1 MTAPTTPTTPPQPP
15 PPPPGP
21 ARTPPPTP
29 PWTARLSL
37 RVRVLVLVL
46 LTVTAAIVVA
56 GLASAAA
63 LRGYLLDRVD
73 SQLAESIR
81 SISDRPPDAGPSGG
95 TVPAPPFVYYL
106 ARYAADGERL
116 WAYVSTDDAQP
127 DLPDLDSVAVERL
140 SGEAFTV
147 PSVTGSQSW
156 RVHVEALQDGGSVV
170 VGVPLDDV
178 ESTVTSL
185 LRIDALIA
193 VALLLLAAAAAWWA
207 ARTSLR
213 PLVTV
218 EETAHAI
225 AAGDLSR
232 RVPAGHPRTEV
243 GSLAASFNTMV
254 DKFETSYE
262 AQRRSEVEARASEDR
277 MRRFVGDASHELRTP
292 LTAVRGFAE
301 LIGSGAVEDPELRP
315 VVRKIEDE
323 ATRMGLLVEDLL
335 LLARLDQQRPLHA
348 KPVDLATLA
357 TDVATDARLLA
368 PDRQVTLVAPDGDMP
383 VVVIGDETRL
393 RQVLTNLVTNSLVH
407 NPPGTRVEIQLTTR
421 EDEAVL
427 AVHDDGHM
435 ESEVAARAFERFY
448 RGDASRTRSSG
459 GTGLGLAIV
468 AALVAAH
475 GGSVHLDADDAGS
488 TFTVRLPL
496 AP

>member
-1 MTAPTTPTTPPQPP
+1 MTSPP
-15 PPPPGP
+15 PWA
-21 ARTPPPTP
+21 ARF
-29 PWTARLSL
+29 SL
-37 RVRVLVLVL
+37 RARVLVLVL
-46 LTVTAAIVVA
+46 LTLAAAMVVA
-56 GLASAAA
+56 GLASTAA

-73 SQLAESIR
+73 SQLEESIQ
-81 SISDRPPDAGPSGG
+81 SLSDRPPAAGPGG
-95 TVPAPPFVYYL
+95 GRVPAPPFVYYV
-106 ARYAADGERL
+106 ARYAADGTRV
-116 WAYVSTDDAQP
+116 WAYVSDDEPSLA
-127 DLPDLDSVAVERL
+127 DLSSAAVARL
-140 SGEAFTV
+140 AGDAFTV
-147 PSVTGSQSW
+147 PSVSGSQSW
-156 RVHVEALQDGGSVV
+156 RVHAEPLGGGGSVV

-178 ESTVTSL
+178 ESTVTRL
-185 LRIDALIA
+185 LRIYALIG
-193 VALLLLAAAAAWWA
+193 VALLLLAAAASWLA
-207 ARTSLR
+207 ARSSLR

-254 DKFETSYE
+254 DRFETAYE

-301 LIGSGAVEDPELRP
+301 LIRSGAVEDAELRP
-315 VVRKIEDE
+315 VVRRIEHE

-348 KPVDLATLA
+348 EPVDLLPILA
-357 TDVATDARLLA
+357 DAASDGRLLA
-368 PDRQVTLVAPDGDMP
+368 PGHHIELTTPEVGDP
-383 VVVIGDETRL
+383 VVVTGDEDRL
-393 RQVLTNLVTNSLVH
+393 RQVVTNLVSNALLH
-407 NPPGTRVEIQLTTR
+407 NPPGTRVAIRLTTV
-421 EDEAVL
+421 EGEAVL
-427 AVHDDGHM
+427 VVHDDGRMHPD
-435 ESEVAARAFERFY
+435 VAARAFERFY
-448 RGDASRTRSSG
+448 RGDSSRTRASG

-475 GGSVHLDADDAGS
+475 GGKVHLDADDAGS

-496 AP
+496 AR

>member
-1 MTAPTTPTTPPQPP
+1 
-15 PPPPGP
+15 
-21 ARTPPPTP
+21 
-29 PWTARLSL
+29 
-37 RVRVLVLVL
+37 VLVLVL
-46 LTVTAAIVVA
+46 LTVTAAMVVA

-73 SQLAESIR
+73 SQLEQSIG
-81 SISDRPPDAGPSGG
+81 SIADRPPDDDGPGG
-95 TVPAPPFVYYL
+95 RRVPAPPFVYYI
-106 ARYAADGERL
+106 ARYAADGERI
-116 WAYVSTDDAQP
+116 WAYVSTDEP
-127 DLPDLDSVAVERL
+127 DLSNLDSAAAGL
-140 SGEAFTV
+140 AGEAFTV
-147 PSVTGSQSW
+147 PSVSGSQSW
-156 RVHVEALQDGGSVV
+156 RVHIEDVRTGGSVV

-178 ESTVTSL
+178 ESTVARL
-185 LRIDALIA
+185 LRIDALVA
-193 VALLLLAAAAAWWA
+193 VALLLLAAAASWWA
-207 ARTSLR
+207 ARSSLR
-213 PLVTV
+213 PLVAV

-232 RVPAGHPRTEV
+232 RVPAGHPHTEV

-254 DKFETSYE
+254 DRFETAYE

-301 LIGSGAVEDPELRP
+301 LIRSGAVEDAELRP
-315 VVRKIEDE
+315 VVHRIEDE

-348 KPVDLATLA
+348 DQVDLLPILA
-357 TDVATDARLLA
+357 DAANDARLLA
-368 PDRQVTLVAPDGDMP
+368 PGHHVSLTAPEASDP
-383 VVVIGDETRL
+383 VIVIGDEARL
-393 RQVLTNLVTNSLVH
+393 RQVVTNLVTNAVQH
-407 NPPGTRVEIQLTTR
+407 NPPGTHVAIRLAIEQHQ
-421 EDEAVL
+421 AVI
-427 AVHDDGHM
+427 VVQDDGRM
-435 ESEVAARAFERFY
+435 NPDVAARAFERFY

-468 AALVAAH
+468 AALVTAH
-475 GGSVHLDADDAGS
+475 GGTVHLDADDAGS